1 MQEFNLP
8 ESPSIVGVRA
18 LHRQL
23 TELAASQSDVS
34 ISASEVVKIDAS
46 SLQTLTAFVI
56 AQKQNGHRVEWKACS
71 APFLDAAASLGL
83 KEQLGLM

>member
-23 TELAASQSDVS
+23 TELAASRTDVS
-34 ISASEVVKIDAS
+34 ISASEVAVIDAS

-56 AQKQNGHRVEWKACS
+56 AQQQNGHKVEWKTCS
-71 APFLDAAASLGL
+71 APFLEAAASLGL

>member
-8 ESPSIVGVRA
+8 ESPTIVGVRA

-23 TELAASQSDVS
+23 TELAESRSDVS
-34 ISASEVVKIDAS
+34 ISASNVTGIDAS
-46 SLQTLTAFVI
+46 SLQALTAFVI

-71 APFLDAAASLGL
+71 APFLEAAASLGL
-83 KEQLGLM
+83 KEQLGLV

>member
-23 TELAASQSDVS
+23 TELAASHSDVS
-34 ISASEVVKIDAS
+34 ISASEVAVIDAS

-56 AQKQNGHRVEWKACS
+56 AQKLNGHTVEWQSCS
-71 APFLDAAASLGL
+71 APFLEAAALLGL
-83 KEQLGLM
+83 KEQLGLV